1 MFAFT
6 FKAPSYVAAR
16 EYVARRGFRARI
28 TYLINGFWL
37 AERA

>member
-16 EYVARRGFRARI
+16 EYVARKGLRARI
-28 TYLINGFWL
+28 TYLVNGVWL

>member
-6 FKAPSYVAAR
+6 FTANSYNAACDYAAR
-16 EYVARRGFRARI
+16 KGGRCKV

-37 AERA
+37 AERI